1 MANSSDGEISAWHYA
16 TGQPVRVRWGAGVIT
31 HLEKATT
38 APPRERFVAPAL
50 FDLQIN
56 GYGGVDFQ
64 QDSLSLDDLLSA
76 TRQLRSAGCTRFLL
90 TLITDEWAVMISR
103 LRRVRALRSQSG
115 ELQSAI
121 AGWHIEGPFLSA
133 APGFHG
139 AHDPARMT
147 DPKPEQIRELRS
159 LTGNDPVLLT
169 VSPELA
175 GALPVIGLAASLGL
189 KISLGHTNASAEILQ
204 RAVQAGATGFTHL
217 ANGCPR
223 ELDRHDNI
231 LWRVFET
238 AGLTVSLIPDRIHVS
253 PPLFRLMHRVLD
265 PSAIYYTSD
274 AMSAAGAPPGRYKM
288 GKKEVDVG
296 PDQVVRPPGQPL
308 FAGSA
313 LRPVEGV
320 FRAAQMLNCPWP
332 ETWARLSET
341 PAKFMGLQNELAVQ
355 QPATFCVLK
364 VAEQNE
370 LEDLQAYVNGMA
382 VAPGGRAA
390 E

>member
-1 MANSSDGEISAWHYA
+1 MANSSNGEISAWHYS

-31 HLEKATT
+31 HLEDATT
-38 APPRERFVAPAL
+38 APPRELFVAPGL

-64 QDSLSLDDLLSA
+64 QDNLSLDDLQCA
-76 TRQLRSAGCTRFLL
+76 TRQLRSAGCMRFLL

-133 APGFHG
+133 EPGFHG
-139 AHDPARMT
+139 AHDPSRMT
-147 DPKPEQIRELRS
+147 DPQAEQIRELRS
-159 LTGNDPVLLT
+159 VTGNDPVLLT
-169 VSPELA
+169 VSPERR
-175 GALPVIGLAASLGL
+175 GALPAIELAASLGL

-204 RAVQAGATGFTHL
+204 CAVQAGATGFTHL

-231 LWRVFET
+231 LWRVFEMT
-238 AGLTVSLIPDRIHVS
+238 GLTVSLIPDRIHVS

-265 PSAIYYTSD
+265 PAAIYYTTD
-274 AMSAAGAPPGRYKM
+274 AMSAAGAPPGRYQM
-288 GKKEVDVG
+288 GKTEVDVG
-296 PDQVVRPPGQPL
+296 PDQIVRPPGQPL

-320 FRAAQMLNCPWP
+320 FRAAQMLNCPWQ
-332 ETWARLSET
+332 ETWARLSEI
-341 PAKFMGLQNELAVQ
+341 PAKFMGLRNELAVQ

-364 VAEQNE
+364 VTDQNQLAE
-370 LEDLQAYVNGMA
+370 LQVFAD
-382 VAPGGRAA
+382 GRS
-390 E
+390 